1 MNKLILGI
9 YLYRIFSRAYFYLPF
24 LLIYFLVQ
32 GYSIIQLEIL
42 MASYGIAAFL
52 FSLYKEK
59 CFKICNLKDSNK
71 LVVSEIFK
79 IIGLLLL
86 LYQNQYLI
94 LVVAQ
99 ILLGLSYSMMAG
111 VDTAIIKRNITN
123 EKYVQNK
130 SNSYMFLSLLISGII
145 GSYLYGINI
154 KWPIIMTGIF
164 SILTIIIIRCTL
176 VENRELN
183 LIGETKGKIKKFLPE
198 EKFWILHYSFLRAL
212 ILGFFIGF
220 IPINIYND
228 LKLNN
233 LQFISVLTC
242 YTVMGYLSSRYLT
255 KYLNY
260 KFVSEICLI
269 IFLIIY
275 TYQSFIAVTISMIFL
290 GISSGLTRPQTINK
304 LSSSSNLRVMLN
316 YAETLYFIFNIAFLL
331 IGGYLYSIGTIQ
343 YLMLF
348 MSLLTFI
355 YLLTLFYL
363 RRDQHENQHRI

>member
-1 MNKLILGI
+1 
-9 YLYRIFSRAYFYLPF
+9 
-24 LLIYFLVQ
+24 
-32 GYSIIQLEIL
+32 
-42 MASYGIAAFL
+42 
-52 FSLYKEK
+52 SLYKEK

-198 EKFWILHYSFLRAL
+198 EKFWILHYSFL
-212 ILGFFIGF
+212 
-220 IPINIYND
+220 
-228 LKLNN
+228 
-233 LQFISVLTC
+233 
-242 YTVMGYLSSRYLT
+242 
-255 KYLNY
+255 
-260 KFVSEICLI
+260 
-269 IFLIIY
+269 
-275 TYQSFIAVTISMIFL
+275 
-290 GISSGLTRPQTINK
+290 
-304 LSSSSNLRVMLN
+304 
-316 YAETLYFIFNIAFLL
+316 
-331 IGGYLYSIGTIQ
+331 
-343 YLMLF
+343 
-348 MSLLTFI
+348 
-355 YLLTLFYL
+355 
-363 RRDQHENQHRI
+363 